1 MKRNP
6 DQGRKWHI
14 KPRIFAMLLALL
26 FVVFAS
32 VFFAFNAFISG
43 YIRSNVRAQLDDLVV
58 NFGKF
63 EEKPPDRG
71 GQGGGYAFE
80 NGYELELPDL
90 NDRQKNRI
98 GANGKVFV
106 VDASYDI
113 KGYGVSED
121 TDELSRI
128 ASLLK
133 EKGVSLSGAR
143 YVPVGTDQGEY
154 YVSTAPAEKQPGSFF
169 VFYVDVSGIN
179 SLVDTVNLSL
189 AVIVAAGMLIC
200 FFIAN
205 VIANSVTTP
214 VKKLSKFAVEIG
226 KGNFAKR
233 DFRFQDVE
241 FDELGEAMN
250 QSAEKLDL
258 YDKDQR
264 AFFQNVSHELRT
276 PLMSIR
282 CYAEGVEC
290 GLMDPKRS
298 GATIIS
304 ETDRLS
310 ALVEDLLYISRVDS
324 ITDQIEKR
332 ENDLRETLSLCAES
346 LKSVIDKNGLKI
358 VYEFDEA
365 PVLFPYNEKHMFR
378 AFVNLIANAIRYAQG
393 TIVLACRRADGRIE
407 ASVADDGPGILQ
419 EDLVHIF
426 ERFYKG
432 RDGKHGIGLSIVKSV
447 VELHGGEIKVDCG
460 EGTRFTIVFPGTSA
474 ERKTV

>member
-1 MKRNP
+1 
-6 DQGRKWHI
+6 
-14 KPRIFAMLLALL
+14 MLLVLL
-26 FVVFAS
+26 GVVFAS

-43 YIRSNVRAQLDDLVV
+43 YIESNVHSQLDDLIV

-63 EEKPPDRG
+63 EEKPHDRG
-71 GQGGGYAFE
+71 GQGE
-80 NGYELELPDL
+80 NEYEEEYELPDL
-90 NDRQKNRI
+90 TGQQKNRI
-98 GANGKVFV
+98 GANGKVFL

-113 KGYGVSED
+113 KGYVASED
-121 TDELSRI
+121 ADELIRI
-128 ASLLK
+128 ASILK
-133 EKGVSLSGAR
+133 ERSVSLSDAR
-143 YVPVGTDQGEY
+143 YVPIGTEQGDY
-154 YVSTAPAEKQPGSFF
+154 YVSTTEAEKQPENFF
-169 VFYVDVSGIN
+169 VFYVDISAIN

-189 AVIVAAGMLIC
+189 AVIVAAAMLIC
-200 FFIAN
+200 FIIAN

-226 KGNFAKR
+226 KGNFAKN
-233 DFRFQDVE
+233 DFRFQDIE

-290 GLMDPKRS
+290 ALMDPKKS
-298 GATIIS
+298 SATIIS

-324 ITDQIEKR
+324 ITDQIEKC
-332 ENDLRETLSLCAES
+332 ENDLRDTLSLCAES
-346 LKSVIDKNGLKI
+346 LKSVIDKNGLKFE
-358 VYEFDEA
+358 YRFDET
-365 PVLFPYNEKHMFR
+365 PVMFSYNEKHLFR
-378 AFVNLIANAIRYAQG
+378 AFVNLIANALRYAKN
-393 TIVLACRRADGRIE
+393 TITLVCRQTGGRIE
-407 ASVADDGPGILQ
+407 VSVIDDGPGISQ
-419 EDLVHIF
+419 EDLPHIF

-447 VELHGGEIKVDCG
+447 VELHGGEITVNCE
-460 EGTRFTIVFPGTSA
+460 EGTRFTIEFPGNNV
-474 ERKTV
+474 RIGR